1 MTAEKRWIY
10 INDFTMDEDENKKK
24 NYVIRI
30 KKVLYQKS
38 NEKEKDKKKKFSIYF
53 QRFIDT
59 QSNKGN
65 NFSFKTIF
73 LVAHIYSVP
82 EIFY

>member
-38 NEKEKDKKKKFSIYF
+38 NEKEKDKKKKVFYIFSTIY
-53 QRFIDT
+53 
-59 QSNKGN
+59 
-65 NFSFKTIF
+65 
-73 LVAHIYSVP
+73 
-82 EIFY
+82 